1 MATGITN
8 GTVMGDIHE
17 RHKMLG
23 VVMHLT
29 FSYDAG
35 LRIEMGKLSS

>member
-17 RHKMLG
+17 GHKMLG
-23 VVMHLT
+23 MLMHLA

-35 LRIEMGKLSS
+35 LRWEK